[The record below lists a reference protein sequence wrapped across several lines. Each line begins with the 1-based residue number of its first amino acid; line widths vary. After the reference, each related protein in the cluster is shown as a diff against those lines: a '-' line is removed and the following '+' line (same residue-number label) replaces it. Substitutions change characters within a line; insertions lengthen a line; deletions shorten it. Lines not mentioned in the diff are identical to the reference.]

1 MVDSYT
7 YAKML
12 REDAERDAEV
22 QAARSPE
29 DRAADQAIIDR
40 QFREDK
46 ARHAELTRR
55 LLNNGGRHYWGIMD
69 DWKFEDS

>member
-1 MVDSYT
+1 MTDGYT

-12 REDAERDAEV
+12 RDTAEREAEV

-40 QFREDK
+40 QRREDQ
-46 ARHAELTRR
+46 ARHAELSRR

-69 DWKFEDS
+69 GWKFEDS